1 MHPYRLALM
10 CVVLSLSSAG
20 CRTARAVERAAAD
33 VLIPDET
40 EARLGQQV
48 HQELVA
54 ERAPFVED
62 AALSESLRRVATP
75 ILRAAEKDRPG
86 TAWRLHVLNEP
97 GTVNA
102 FATPG
107 GYLYV
112 YTGLLLAVEDEAE
125 LAGVLAHEAGHVV
138 ARHTA
143 QQMVSALGLEVVA
156 GLALGKDPAMLAQ
169 VAATLA
175 AQGALR
181 AHSRADE
188 AEADKLAVRYAA
200 AAGYEPRGLAS
211 FFEKLARQGP
221 GLPRALAWL
230 STHPAPPDRAAD
242 VEARAAREGLSGKR
256 DVQGELPTL
265 KARARALGAAPAA
278 R

>member
-1 MHPYRLALM
+1 MSPYRLAVV
-10 CVVLSLSSAG
+10 CAVLSLSGSG
-20 CRTARAVERAAAD
+20 CRTARAVERAVAD

-48 HQELVA
+48 HQQLVA
-54 ERAPFVED
+54 EREPFVED
-62 AALSESLRRVATP
+62 AALDEALGRVATP
-75 ILRAAEKDRPG
+75 VLHAAEQDRPG
-86 TAWRLHVLNEP
+86 TPWKLHVLNAP

-138 ARHTA
+138 ARHA
-143 QQMVSALGLEVVA
+143 ARQMVSALGLEVVA
-156 GLALGKDPAMLAQ
+156 GLALGQDPAVLAQ

-188 AEADKLAVRYAA
+188 AEADALAVRYSA
-200 AAGYEPRGLAS
+200 AAGYDPRGLAS
-211 FFEKLARQGP
+211 FFEKLARQEP
-221 GLPRALAWL
+221 GLPRALTWL
-230 STHPAPPDRAAD
+230 STHPAPPDRVAD
-242 VEARAAREGLSGKR
+242 VEARAAREGLTGKR
-256 DVQGELPTL
+256 DLQGALPTL
-265 KARARALGAAPAA
+265 KARARALGPAPAP